1 LNGFLGQVGGL
12 VVDGGFLMGGIWT
25 DGAFSNYLQQAGL
38 MAFSVAFEME
48 VDYVGAYYAT
58 RAGYDIAGAE
68 EVWRALSLENPQSIR
83 LATTHPTTPVR
94 YLQMRKVIDEIA
106 DKKRRNLPLLP
117 ELKIAQV
124 HAEPAPA
131 AENNN

>member
-1 LNGFLGQVGGL
+1 LWRQRILGPVS
-12 VVDGGFLMGGIWT
+12 GGFGGC
-25 DGAFSNYLQQAGL
+25 
-38 MAFSVAFEME
+38 
-48 VDYVGAYYAT
+48 
-58 RAGYDIAGAE
+58 
-68 EVWRALSLENPQSIR
+68 VWRALSLENPQSIR

-94 YLQMRKVIDEIA
+94 YLQMRKVFEEIA